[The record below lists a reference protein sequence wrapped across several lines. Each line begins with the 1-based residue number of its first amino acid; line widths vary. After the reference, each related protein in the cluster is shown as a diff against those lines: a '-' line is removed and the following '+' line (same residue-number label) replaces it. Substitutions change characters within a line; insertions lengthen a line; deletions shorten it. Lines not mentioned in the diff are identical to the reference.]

1 MENNKKEPSIEELN
15 KIIKFY
21 KMEIYKK
28 NITIKQLRYRIY
40 IEENIRNKLTSKL

>member
-1 MENNKKEPSIEELN
+1 MENNIKKEPTIEELN
-15 KIIKFY
+15 KIINFY

-40 IEENIRNKLTSKL
+40 IEENIKKNLSKL